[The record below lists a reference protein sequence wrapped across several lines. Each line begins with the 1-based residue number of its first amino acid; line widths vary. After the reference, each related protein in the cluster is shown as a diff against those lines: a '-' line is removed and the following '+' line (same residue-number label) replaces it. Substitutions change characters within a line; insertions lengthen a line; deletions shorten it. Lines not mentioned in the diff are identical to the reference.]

1 MSKKTGGI
9 FAFLGLLGLSVFLL
23 SCGTK
28 VSRSSGLLFVV
39 SQGSNQVSSYAIDQS
54 TGNLSFLKTG
64 ASTCATAS
72 CGFPLDILLDPTN
85 AVAFVLNQG
94 VFNPGDPTQNPP
106 IPDSGV
112 VPSIYGYTLNSNGSL
127 TSAGDLTTTAPPP
140 PSSPCDLPPPN
151 PPSQGAFLR
160 CDQAVAMT
168 RDAAGKFLFVVT
180 QGNQNLPQLY
190 PPNQLPLP
198 PQLYVFS
205 TQPGS
210 TKLTL
215 IGNPCPTGPACPKPL
230 TRIPTS
236 VASSITVSV
245 PDPNNPSVTLTGP
258 LLYVASNKDLS
269 PNHIDSSVSEYI
281 VDQSSGTATEL
292 TGSPYV
298 TTPGIAP
305 SSVLAVDTNPPG
317 ANTGGLFVYVTN
329 QTTNNVSAF
338 QVCIVQDA
346 NCTLQNVQDATMTAL
361 VNSPFSVGQAPIAL
375 VADPTNN
382 FLYVA
387 CETTNQVYAFRIGT
401 ATGKLSGLNPQFL
414 GTGSFPIAMTMHPT
428 GNFLYLYV
436 SNNASSNLSGF
447 SVNTTSGALGNPTT
461 IIALGQPAGLVAK

>member
-64 ASTCATAS
+64 ASTCAAQ
-72 CGFPLDILLDPTN
+72 CGFPLDIILDPTN

-94 VFNPGDPTQNPP
+94 VQSG
-106 IPDSGV
+106 GV
-112 VPSIYGYTLNSNGSL
+112 VPSIYAYTVNSNGSL
-127 TSAGDLTTTAPPP
+127 TGAGDVTTM
-140 PSSPCDLPPPN
+140 LN
-151 PPSQGAFLR
+151 AFASG
-160 CDQAVAMT
+160 DMAVGMT
-168 RDAAGKFLFVVT
+168 RDSAGKFLFIVT
-180 QGNQNLPQLY
+180 QGNQTLQLAPQLIV
-190 PPNQLPLP
+190 LGAM
-198 PQLYVFS
+198 
-205 TQPGS
+205 PGS
-210 TKLTL
+210 TSLSLVGSTV
-215 IGNPCPTGPACPKPL
+215 L
-230 TRIPTS
+230 TRVATS
-236 VASSITVSV
+236 VAVITFT
-245 PDPNNPSVTLTGP
+245 PPGGTTAET
-258 LLYVASNKDLS
+258 LLYVTSNKDLS
-269 PNHIDSSVSEYI
+269 PNHIDNTVSEYI
-281 VDQSSGTATEL
+281 VDQTSGNVTEL

-298 TTPGIAP
+298 TTPGTAP
-305 SSVLAVDTNPPG
+305 SAVLAVDTNPPG

-338 QVCIVQDA
+338 QVCMEQ
-346 NCTLQNVQDATMTAL
+346 NGTCTLQDVQDATMTAL

-387 CETTNQVYAFRIGT
+387 CETTNQVFGFRIST

-414 GTGSFPIAMTMHPT
+414 GTGSSPIAMTMHPT

-447 SVNTTSGALGNPTT
+447 TVNTTSGTLGNPTT
-461 IIALGQPAGLVAK
+461 VIALGQPAGLVAK

>member
-9 FAFLGLLGLSVFLL
+9 FAFLGLLGLSVFLF

-64 ASTCATAS
+64 ASTCAAAP
-72 CGFPLDILLDPTN
+72 CGFPLNIILDPTN

-94 VFNPGDPTQNPP
+94 VFNPGDPNPPPPQPP

-112 VPSIYGYTLNSNGSL
+112 VPSIYGYTVNSDGSL
-127 TSAGDLTTTAPPP
+127 TSTGDLTTTAPPP
-140 PSSPCDLPPPN
+140 PSPPCDLPPPN
-151 PPSQGAFLR
+151 PTSQGAFLR

-168 RDAAGKFLFVVT
+168 RDTAGKFLFVVT

-190 PPNQLPLP
+190 PPNQLSLP
-198 PQLYVFS
+198 PQLYIFS

-210 TKLTL
+210 TKVTL
-215 IGNPCPTGPACPKPL
+215 VGQTVL

-236 VASSITVSV
+236 VSSSITVSV

-269 PNHIDSSVSEYI
+269 PNHIDSTVSEYI
-281 VDQSSGTATEL
+281 VDQSSGTATEM

-329 QTTNNVSAF
+329 QTTNNVSVF

-346 NCTLQNVQDATMTAL
+346 NCTLQNVQDATMTA
-361 VNSPFSVGQAPIAL
+361 VGSPVSVGQAPIAL

-414 GTGSFPIAMTMHPT
+414 GTGSSPIAMTMHPT

-461 IIALGQPAGLVAK
+461 VIALGQPAGLVAK